1 MVCNLNIS
9 RWQLGANVYLLL
21 CVNMLKFKV
30 LCFDGH
36 MALKGVCEYF
46 EIWNWV
52 DLSFKAEYLYRIS
65 KAVSSIIIIN
75 YCGNV
80 WDYFV

>member
-1 MVCNLNIS
+1 MTARGEC
-9 RWQLGANVYLLL
+9 LLTF

-46 EIWNWV
+46 EI
-52 DLSFKAEYLYRIS
+52 
-65 KAVSSIIIIN
+65 
-75 YCGNV
+75 
-80 WDYFV
+80 

>member
-1 MVCNLNIS
+1 
-9 RWQLGANVYLLL
+9 
-21 CVNMLKFKV
+21 MLKFKV

-52 DLSFKAEYLYRIS
+52 DL
-65 KAVSSIIIIN
+65 
-75 YCGNV
+75 
-80 WDYFV
+80 